1 MKRYSW
7 KYMAGL
13 TDGEGCIDMQGSVDK
28 RDGTFYCRPRYR
40 ITLSGP
46 AGEQMVPQFIANF
59 GGSFDSKKRQ
69 FQNPNWMPAYTWILC
84 GKNQLRK
91 FLQNIVN
98 HLVIKKEQA
107 KFAIWWIDNMSG
119 KHATENVR
127 RLGSDELKAMKRDPQ
142 RLSEVAV
149 RNLQSKGCGVWSKYS
164 NACLGCGTT
173 TKKHEARGYCDKCY
187 NKFHWQELKLQNALV
202 R

>member
-28 RDGTFYCRPRYR
+28 RDGTFYCRPRMR
-40 ITLSGP
+40 MTLSDP

-59 GGSFDSKKRQ
+59 GGCLDSKERQ
-69 FQNPNWMPAYTWILC
+69 FQNPNWMPAHTWLLT
-84 GKNQLRK
+84 GKIPLRR

-98 HLVIKKEQA
+98 HLIIKKEQA
-107 KFAIWWIDNMSG
+107 RFAIWWIDNMMG
-119 KHATENVR
+119 KHATQSVR
-127 RLGSDELKAMKRDPQ
+127 RLGVNELKAMKRDPQ

-149 RNLQSKGCGVWSKYS
+149 RNIQAEGHGLWSKYS
-164 NACLGCGTT
+164 NSCLGCGSTT
-173 TKKHEARGYCDKCY
+173 AKHEARGYCSKCY
-187 NKFHWQELKLQNALV
+187 NNIHWQESKMQKALM